1 MEQIDLNISNYSLND
16 IFNLFKIDVDFD
28 EEEMRAAKKIVL
40 MTHPDKS
47 GLDPKYFLFYTSAY
61 RLLYNVFKVRKR
73 GEQDTSIK
81 RQYSSNELD
90 ETQDHSDAWKEL
102 SQREDFNKI
111 FNEMF
116 EKHVTINN
124 ENDGH
129 GDWLKEEEDVEQ
141 AKNRNEMDEMIREKK
156 ASLRSLIVYDG
167 IKEMG
172 GDGGT
177 SLTGAGGSNHSSLF
191 SSLQYDDVKTAY
203 TESVVPVTEE
213 DYTSRKKHSSMDAY
227 RRERAHEVAGYEM
240 KDHDE
245 KYRKQKEAEI
255 QSDTYRAFSLA
266 KQDEHFREINKAA
279 ASSLLKLTN
288 SDR

>member
-90 ETQDHSDAWKEL
+90 ESQDHSNAWKEL

-129 GDWLKEEEDVEQ
+129 GDWLKEEEDIEQ

-172 GDGGT
+172 GDRGT

-227 RRERAHEVAGYEM
+227 RRERAHEVASYDM

>member
-90 ETQDHSDAWKEL
+90 ETQDHSDAWKVISEK
-102 SQREDFNKI
+102 DFNKI

-141 AKNRNEMDEMIREKK
+141 AKNRNEMDEMIE
-156 ASLRSLIVYDG
+156 
-167 IKEMG
+167 
-172 GDGGT
+172 
-177 SLTGAGGSNHSSLF
+177 
-191 SSLQYDDVKTAY
+191 
-203 TESVVPVTEE
+203 
-213 DYTSRKKHSSMDAY
+213 RKS
-227 RRERAHEVAGYEM
+227 
-240 KDHDE
+240 
-245 KYRKQKEAEI
+245 I
-255 QSDTYRAFSLA
+255 T
-266 KQDEHFREINKAA
+266 
-279 ASSLLKLTN
+279 
-288 SDR
+288 